1 MAEATGV
8 KERSECRWQLPSG
21 ILNAPLRRVI
31 GAGEEGAAESRWPLK
46 GHCAGVGGAVLA
58 AVGSCFQKPRGSA
71 RLTEQPITPN
81 GRYRL
86 VSRHGC

>member
-8 KERSECRWQLPSG
+8 KERSECRGQLPSG

-46 GHCAGVGGAVLA
+46 GHRAGVGGCGASGRWELLP
-58 AVGSCFQKPRGSA
+58 KTPRFC
-71 RLTEQPITPN
+71 TPD
-81 GRYRL
+81 
-86 VSRHGC
+86 